1 MKKPSISII
10 TPCYN
15 SQKYLSKMISSVIS
29 QTYTD
34 WQLIIVDDCST
45 DNSVKV
51 IEKFL
56 KLDHRIKLIKLK
68 KNKGQAFARNK
79 AINVAKGR
87 YITFLDS
94 DDYWDIKF
102 LEYSLHFIK
111 QHSFI
116 YSSYNRVNEN
126 GTYIDTIK
134 SIPKVNLSRVLKGTP
149 ISCLSAFID
158 TKKFGKIFFP
168 LEFNREDLAYW
179 VLLLNHFKFAYGC
192 NFCEANYRLHRK
204 SSSKNKIKMAYF
216 TWKDYKDKYN
226 LSLFKSIYYFIHY
239 AVRGYLKFLRHIF
252 LKILYFLLF
261 IKTR

>member
-15 SQKYLSKMISSVIS
+15 SQNYLSKMISSVIL
-29 QTYTD
+29 QTYTN
-34 WQLIIVDDCST
+34 WQLIIVDDCSK
-45 DNSVKV
+45 DDSVKV

-79 AINVAKGR
+79 AINVAEGR

-94 DDYWDIKF
+94 DDYW
-102 LEYSLHFIK
+102 
-111 QHSFI
+111 
-116 YSSYNRVNEN
+116 
-126 GTYIDTIK
+126 
-134 SIPKVNLSRVLKGTP
+134 KGTP

-179 VLLLNHFKFAYGC
+179 VLLLKDFKFAYGC
-192 NFCEANYRLHRK
+192 NFCEANYRLHQK

-216 TWKDYKDKYN
+216 TWQDYKDKYN
-226 LSLFKSIYYFIHY
+226 LSLFKGIYYFIHY
-239 AVRGYLKFLRHIF
+239 AGRGCLKFLKQIF

>member
-158 TKKFGKIFFP
+158 TSPPLSKI
-168 LEFNREDLAYW
+168 
-179 VLLLNHFKFAYGC
+179 
-192 NFCEANYRLHRK
+192 
-204 SSSKNKIKMAYF
+204 
-216 TWKDYKDKYN
+216 
-226 LSLFKSIYYFIHY
+226 
-239 AVRGYLKFLRHIF
+239 
-252 LKILYFLLF
+252 
-261 IKTR
+261 